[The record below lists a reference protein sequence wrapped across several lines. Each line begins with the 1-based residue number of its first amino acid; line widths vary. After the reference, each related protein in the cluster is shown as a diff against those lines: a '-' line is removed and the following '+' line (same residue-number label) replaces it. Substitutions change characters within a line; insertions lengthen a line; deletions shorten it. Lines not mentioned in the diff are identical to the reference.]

1 MSEDNEALR
10 RLIPELQLLEG
21 VAEGLRS
28 RIGLVNAAISE
39 FHAATSTMEGLKQA
53 ATGTTILI
61 PIGGG
66 SFVKAKVTDY
76 ERLILDVGAN
86 VTLEKSFDEARE
98 DLETRIRELEKS
110 RANLQAQLQETESNL
125 NKMRN
130 QVRELSQRLQQGN
143 GNVRRA

>member
-1 MSEDNEALR
+1 MPEDNETLR

-28 RIGLVNAAISE
+28 RIGLVNGAISE
-39 FHAATSTMEGLKQA
+39 FHAATSTIEGLKKA

-66 SFVKAKVTDY
+66 SFIKAKVTDY
-76 ERLILDVGAN
+76 ENVIVNVGAK
-86 VTLEKSFDEARE
+86 VSMEKSFDEARE
-98 DLETRIRELEKS
+98 ALEIRIRELEKTRS
-110 RANLQAQLQETESNL
+110 NFYTQLQETESNVL
-125 NKMRN
+125 KMQN

-143 GNVRRA
+143 GNV